1 MSLNPQSEDA
11 LRPRLEALEQA
22 FDGLHARVGHLEAA
36 LAAVGAA
43 PVALATTEARRRDQ
57 LRPAAEPLIF
67 CPRCGAGNAAGTAA
81 CVQCRWALP
90 AGAGHA
96 APGRPRPGAPQLGG
110 MTAPLPPPNAT
121 APPAK
126 RPAGASGVSA
136 APQPAR
142 PPRPMPRV
150 QLPRVNLDMLTRSE
164 FWLNKVGVGL
174 LLLGVAFLF
183 KYSVDQGWLTAP
195 LRVGFGLLIG
205 AVLLERGLRFAE
217 TRPQF
222 SQVLLGGGVG
232 AFYITGFAAYQ
243 LLHVVPY
250 AAAFGFMIAVTGL
263 AFGLALRQN
272 TPTLSLIGT
281 IGGFATPFILYTA
294 QPGVVGLVVYSALI
308 MGAATALHWA
318 REWRWLRL
326 TAYAGFW
333 GALAVG
339 FSSVILAISRPLMP
353 AIADQVALQAGVVAG
368 WLAFWGLPLLRE
380 RLRTSP
386 LATDLGV
393 SGSPSG
399 RLDPDAIRLAV
410 GTTALAVSFTNLIWQ
425 LPGRPLSVVMLAAA
439 ALYAVVARAFWQ
451 RSPRL
456 AYTQAALGVLL
467 FTVGLVLLLNG
478 DALLFALAAEGVV
491 LHVLHRRVG
500 DPGLRLGGHLICAA
514 VTVWLAGRLA
524 LDAWIAIGLNF
535 GPAGLTVTN
544 WPTDLAVIAL
554 LCAAAVA
561 VRERMERA
569 AYQTIG
575 VGALGVWLANALGPA
590 PNGPALLMFAWGLLG
605 AGLALLGR
613 RFSDRVSRALAHIVF
628 FGTGLPLLLIL
639 SGSGAPWGPLVSALA
654 LGTIAVV
661 AAVSFLWPTMEE
673 VSGYRLAAVG
683 TLAWWLWNTLAPWPD
698 GQALVMLAWAV
709 LAGALAWLSARR
721 ADLALAALAHV
732 VFAGAGLLLLDH
744 LVSAGF
750 SGVAGVTLGD
760 FLGLPVIGLAVA
772 LSAVWWIRREALIY
786 RGAAHLALLGWL
798 WSVLARLPNGNGY
811 VTVAWAAYAVA
822 LLVAG
827 VRLGHNRMI
836 LYVALGTLAAAVAK
850 LFLVDLV
857 AVDTIWRIAL
867 FIGFGALL
875 LALSYF
881 FPNWLRP
888 GLEAE
893 ADAAEAAAPGGV

>member
-1 MSLNPQSEDA
+1 M
-11 LRPRLEALEQA
+11 
-22 FDGLHARVGHLEAA
+22 
-36 LAAVGAA
+36 
-43 PVALATTEARRRDQ
+43 
-57 LRPAAEPLIF
+57 
-67 CPRCGAGNAAGTAA
+67 
-81 CVQCRWALP
+81 
-90 AGAGHA
+90 
-96 APGRPRPGAPQLGG
+96 
-110 MTAPLPPPNAT
+110 
-121 APPAK
+121 
-126 RPAGASGVSA
+126 
-136 APQPAR
+136 
-142 PPRPMPRV
+142 
-150 QLPRVNLDMLTRSE
+150 
-164 FWLNKVGVGL
+164 
-174 LLLGVAFLF
+174 
-183 KYSVDQGWLTAP
+183 
-195 LRVGFGLLIG
+195 
-205 AVLLERGLRFAE
+205 
-217 TRPQF
+217 
-222 SQVLLGGGVG
+222 
-232 AFYITGFAAYQ
+232 
-243 LLHVVPY
+243 
-250 AAAFGFMIAVTGL
+250 
-263 AFGLALRQN
+263 
-272 TPTLSLIGT
+272 
-281 IGGFATPFILYTA
+281 
-294 QPGVVGLVVYSALI
+294 VYSALI
-308 MGAATALHWA
+308 MATATALHWA
-318 REWRWLRL
+318 RDWRWLRL

-333 GALAVG
+333 GALAMG
-339 FSSVILAISRPLMP
+339 FSSAILSVSRPLMP
-353 AIADQVALQAGVVAG
+353 AIADQVALQAGVAAG

-425 LPGRPLSVVMLAAA
+425 LPGRPLSVVLLAAA

-500 DPGLRLGGHLICAA
+500 DPGLRLGGHLICAV

-535 GPAGLTVTN
+535 GPSGLSVTN
-544 WPTDLAVIAL
+544 WPTNLAVIAL

-561 VRERMERA
+561 VRGPMERA
-569 AYQTIG
+569 TYQTIG
-575 VGALGVWLANALGPA
+575 VGALGVWLANALGPE

-605 AGLALLGR
+605 LGLALLGR
-613 RFSDRVSRALAHIVF
+613 RFQPSGLARAGAYRLLRHRPAPAAH
-628 FGTGLPLLLIL
+628 PERQRR
-639 SGSGAPWGPLVSALA
+639 PWSPLVSALA
-654 LGTIAVV
+654 LETIVVV
-661 AAVSFLWPTMEE
+661 AAVSFLWPTLEE

-698 GQALVMLAWAV
+698 GQALVMLAWAA

-721 ADLALAALAHV
+721 ADLALAAMAHI
-732 VFAGAGLLLLDH
+732 VFAGAGLLLVDH
-744 LVSAGF
+744 LVTAGF
-750 SGVAGVTLGD
+750 SGVPGVTLSD
-760 FLGLPVIGLAVA
+760 FLGLLVIGLAVA
-772 LSAVWWIRREALIY
+772 LSTVWPTRREALVY
-786 RGAAHLALLGWL
+786 RAGAHLAFLGWL

-827 VRLGHNRMI
+827 VRLGHNRTL
-836 LYVALGTLAAAVAK
+836 LYVALGTLTAAVAK

-893 ADAAEAAAPGGV
+893 ADAAEAAAHSGA